1 MVRIPLSTSQPCVGY
16 LRLTLGGH
24 PGHQGLCLVL
34 RQPVVGSNV
43 VAPMVNTCR
52 TLSDDDVGYKITMV
66 TMQTG
71 FAIEICCRCV
81 PSDSPGF
88 ARSRAS
94 GLRALSGARS
104 GTKVDCATMLA
115 INDAYCWKARD
126 AVLAEW
132 IGRLQSEHHPRAIT
146 ARNEPLRMNVPRVE
160 RIKLWF
166 EFLHAASGFW
176 QVACKLRLLVHTEFS
191 WSSMRRFGSFRAYE
205 RLLSSLSSQPAQLLR
220 QSGWILELAS

>member
-1 MVRIPLSTSQPCVGY
+1 
-16 LRLTLGGH
+16 
-24 PGHQGLCLVL
+24 
-34 RQPVVGSNV
+34 
-43 VAPMVNTCR
+43 
-52 TLSDDDVGYKITMV
+52 
-66 TMQTG
+66 
-71 FAIEICCRCV
+71 
-81 PSDSPGF
+81 
-88 ARSRAS
+88 
-94 GLRALSGARS
+94 
-104 GTKVDCATMLA
+104 MLA